1 MTPQRNTPSILFRF
15 IACSPF
21 GRPNRIKFAALLA
34 LGLVVCLSPS
44 ARAATASWVGG
55 ASANW
60 AGANWSGGAG
70 VGGAPAPDV
79 TGTDALLFGAAGASG
94 TTLVDSLMT
103 PSTYTVNGI
112 TFNSSA
118 PGYLI
123 NSGTVGTNG
132 FTLNGGITNSS
143 GNLQT
148 INDLI
153 TLSGVQT
160 FTAGT
165 GGLTFGGSVNGTG
178 GVTTVAGGVVT
189 FLGAQSYTGGVNVVA
204 NSTLVLGSTNG
215 ANTESGGLTL
225 SGTLQLQAN
234 SSNGGNLMA
243 GSDQVTWSAG
253 GTLQLRGTNNA
264 SFAGS
269 SGGTINTVNG
279 NYNID
284 VNNLN
289 GVGGNNT
296 LTLNLYPGSTTKL
309 GFVSYNSS
317 NSNSVFNIT
326 GGNGDILDIN
336 GIGTGVAST
345 ITLNPTSASLILG
358 EYYSNHTGASNLVME
373 GTATGNSVGF
383 INAEYTGVTVT
394 KENTSTWTING
405 AAGTG
410 GNITSTTI
418 DNGGGILAINNATAL
433 GTSPVTIETSG
444 ANSTGV
450 LQVNVSG
457 GTLAAP
463 NAITIGAV
471 TLYGQTGSLATSGTS
486 DLENVTGFNSIASN
500 ITLSSA
506 GGASSAY
513 GIITSDAGNL
523 NLSGNLTTSSVTA
536 GEGTTFDFGG
546 AGNGTVAGNIVDG
559 STIHVAV
566 RKDGAGKWT
575 LSGANTYSA
584 GTTIDPNGGTL
595 EAASAGSLP
604 SYGTAG
610 KVIVGGTS
618 TLALN
623 YGGAS
628 DWTSAQVTSLLAANG
643 SNFANG
649 SYLAFD
655 TTNGT
660 GAYSGN
666 ITGNMGLIKI
676 GANMLTLSGTN
687 TYAGTTTV
695 NAGSGTLEVTST
707 AALPGYATAGEVT
720 VGTASTLAVNY
731 GGPSDWTNAQMI
743 TLLANANFASGSL
756 LGFDT
761 TNGSGTYANNI
772 SGSYGINKLGINTLT
787 LTAANGYTGPTTV
800 TSGTLALTGA
810 GTLGA
815 GSGALTM
822 SGGTLDLGGASLTA
836 GVVSITAA
844 PAGSNTIQTGTLTGS
859 SYAASNTTGNAIVTA
874 SLLGSGIALGKTGAG
889 TLTLSGADT
898 FTGATSISGG
908 IVNYQNGT
916 AFGTDSAITVASGAT
931 AQVQG
936 GITGGNLTLT
946 IAGAGATGATGALE
960 NVSGNNNSGGLVA
973 LTGAATI
980 SSDSGL
986 LSLTNTGTI
995 VGSGDALTLTG
1006 SGNGSISGIIGTVAG
1021 SLTKSGTGTWT
1032 LSGANTYTGG
1042 STISAG
1048 TLALK
1053 ATAAGGTYNI
1063 SSGAILDFATGSALN
1078 AGATTTFTGA
1088 GTLEIQ
1094 SGLIFGQNQT
1104 DTVNLSAGGLILVTG
1119 NDNATGSSSNKGIWN
1134 TNQGSLE
1141 VDAGS
1146 TLNFVEAGSAH
1157 AVSVDALNGGGTI
1170 SAGYTGDP
1178 VTMTIGVAST
1188 SGSFSGVMQN
1198 GSAAMALT
1206 KNGTGTQILSGAD
1219 IFTGATSI
1227 SAGILDYENGT
1238 AFGTDS
1244 AITVTSGATAQVQG
1258 GIAGGSQ
1265 TLTLTGVGAT
1275 GATGALENV
1284 SGNNSYAGTITL
1296 AGPTTISSD
1305 AGTLTLN
1312 GALGGATENLTLAGS
1327 GAGRIAGII
1336 GTTTGTVTKSG
1347 VGTWTLSGVNTYTGG
1362 TTVSGGTL
1370 IATGGSSLG
1379 TNGHLTVSNSS
1390 TFSYQP
1396 TAAGALALGTGVIT
1410 LSNGDTI
1417 GTALGGTQSQSA
1429 ITSSGAAVTAGT
1441 VTVNIYGIP
1450 GVAPFIG
1457 SNNLMTAGSGLTGAT
1472 YNLGTVT
1479 VYNATNYTVG
1489 SLTSAAGTLS
1499 INVASATALLSE
1511 YWEGGQIAGAANVL
1525 TVSNGSTASNWSST
1539 ALSSP
1544 TATSLTPGSG
1554 ATIYFTTGETNQS
1567 GIVLGAGMSVL
1578 GMQFSDTAGAG
1589 INSDGNTLTLGTGG
1603 ITVNSGAGAVTL
1615 NPLITLGGVQTWT
1628 NNSSNTLTVGGNVSN
1643 GSSNL
1648 TIGGSGVTTISG
1660 SLGAGAGT
1668 LTVSG
1673 GNVTLT
1679 GANSYTGGTAVTS
1692 GTLTF
1697 AGSGTLTGTITDQAA
1712 STSAT
1717 LDIQSGSFTLGTA
1730 NFLVGTNTGTSTVN
1744 QSGGALLFNNA
1755 SGNMVL
1761 IGNTGGGGTG
1771 TYNMSGGTITV
1782 AAATTSRGV
1791 MLGVNAGSAGN
1802 VVTANFNLSGTG
1814 SIIESS
1820 GDGMLAIGRYDNS
1833 ASYTTDTFSQTG
1845 GTATINQLTLGGAAN
1860 GSSNVNASL
1869 TLTGGTFS
1877 AITFPG
1883 LSAGASNVSIITIGS
1898 IAGVGAQVT
1907 LPAFPTSRGTSS
1919 TATITF
1925 DGGTLITGGASS
1937 TSYLQGFTN
1946 AYLTNNGA
1954 NISVPT
1960 GISMTIAQAL
1970 TDATAPGTHG
1980 TLTVSGAGTLTLS
1993 ASNSYSGNTANN
2005 NIGSGGLTLAN
2016 SYALGSGTL
2025 TNFENVSTDF
2035 ETLTLT
2041 GGISVANPIV
2051 WNLSIGRNGV
2061 NSSSGSN
2068 TLSGPATILGVSS
2081 ILIYE
2086 NTAASGSVLTIS
2098 GGISSTSYT
2107 SADLSFRGNAGN
2119 TIAIT
2124 TNPILL
2130 PATGTVDINGAENVT
2145 ISVAGSTWGYTDF
2158 VSTSTGNWILGVSNG
2173 LPTASVLEGA
2183 GSGHLDLAGYNQT
2196 LAGLSGATSV
2206 TDNGSSNSL
2215 LTVNVPAA
2223 TNYTFAGALTNGTT
2237 GHTLALTLDGL
2248 GTQTLTGSNSYTGT
2262 TTVTSGM
2269 LALSGSG
2276 TLGAAGSAPLTMNG
2290 GTLDLGA
2297 GNQTVAAVSIT
2308 AAPSSGNTIQNGT
2321 LTGASYAISNTTGNA
2336 IITAN
2341 LAGSGITL
2349 TKSGAGAL
2357 TLAGANSYTGQTV
2370 INGGTVDI
2378 STTVAVG
2385 AAQPLGEN
2393 ATVSLGAAT
2402 LQYLGAT
2409 GTLAQNVTLTG
2420 NGTISNGGGS
2430 TLTLSGTLTKLG
2442 DVLSLSGGAF
2452 NVTGPITG
2460 NSGSFNSDLDVVNG
2474 SSVTLSNA
2482 NNNYYGPTV
2491 VSGSSTLQNGVTNAL
2506 PATTILTMGV
2516 TGGLTSYT
2524 NTYDLNGY
2532 SQSIAGLT
2540 SSGSGSQVV
2549 TDSAASTAS
2558 TLTITGTTSTETYG
2572 GVIQD
2577 GSGQVS
2583 LTVSG
2588 GSEVLNGANT
2598 YSGNTSVTGGTLTI
2612 GATGALTSSTNLSVA
2627 NGGTFA
2633 VNSGGSILSTTALT
2647 ANGNVN
2653 LNNASQTLAS
2663 LNGASTGV
2671 MTLNSTSLT
2680 VNNGG
2685 TFAGVI
2691 QDGAS
2696 AGSLTVAGGTMAL
2709 TGDNTF
2715 SGGATVSG
2723 GTLLVSGSLSGAGAV
2738 NVAGGALGGSGYI
2751 AGATTGIVLTIGNN
2765 VALNDGSTLV
2775 INIDANTNA
2784 TDLLQITNGGALTLA
2799 GNDTLT
2805 VDLVNGSSL
2814 ANPLSGYEIASYTG
2828 MLSGVFANV
2837 NIPAGYV
2844 VDYGVTVAN
2853 EITLQA
2859 QAIPEPGTWAML
2871 LCGAGILLVRK
2882 RKRRQLN

>member
-15 IACSPF
+15 IACSPY
-21 GRPNRIKFAALLA
+21 GRPNRIKFAALLVA

-94 TTLVDSLMT
+94 TTLVDNLMT
-103 PSTYTVNGI
+103 PSTYTVSGI

-178 GVTTVAGGVVT
+178 GVTTAAGGVVT

-269 SGGTINTVNG
+269 SGGTINTVSG

-296 LTLNLYPGSTTKL
+296 LTLNFYPGSTTKL

-394 KENTSTWTING
+394 KENTSTWTISG

-513 GIITSDAGNL
+513 SIITSDAGNL

-707 AALPGYATAGEVT
+707 AALQGYATAGEVT

-836 GVVSITAA
+836 GAVSITAA

-916 AFGTDSAITVASGAT
+916 AFGTDSAITVSSGAT

-946 IAGAGATGATGALE
+946 IAGAGATGATGALK
-960 NVSGNNNSGGLVA
+960 NVSGNNNYGGAVA

-1006 SGNGSISGIIGTVAG
+1006 
-1021 SLTKSGTGTWT
+1021 
-1032 LSGANTYTGG
+1032 
-1042 STISAG
+1042 
-1048 TLALK
+1048 
-1053 ATAAGGTYNI
+1053 
-1063 SSGAILDFATGSALN
+1063 
-1078 AGATTTFTGA
+1078 
-1088 GTLEIQ
+1088 
-1094 SGLIFGQNQT
+1094 
-1104 DTVNLSAGGLILVTG
+1104 
-1119 NDNATGSSSNKGIWN
+1119 
-1134 TNQGSLE
+1134 
-1141 VDAGS
+1141 
-1146 TLNFVEAGSAH
+1146 
-1157 AVSVDALNGGGTI
+1157 
-1170 SAGYTGDP
+1170 
-1178 VTMTIGVAST
+1178 
-1188 SGSFSGVMQN
+1188 
-1198 GSAAMALT
+1198 
-1206 KNGTGTQILSGAD
+1206 
-1219 IFTGATSI
+1219 
-1227 SAGILDYENGT
+1227 
-1238 AFGTDS
+1238 
-1244 AITVTSGATAQVQG
+1244 
-1258 GIAGGSQ
+1258 
-1265 TLTLTGVGAT
+1265 
-1275 GATGALENV
+1275 
-1284 SGNNSYAGTITL
+1284 
-1296 AGPTTISSD
+1296 
-1305 AGTLTLN
+1305 
-1312 GALGGATENLTLAGS
+1312 
-1327 GAGRIAGII
+1327 
-1336 GTTTGTVTKSG
+1336 
-1347 VGTWTLSGVNTYTGG
+1347 
-1362 TTVSGGTL
+1362 
-1370 IATGGSSLG
+1370 
-1379 TNGHLTVSNSS
+1379 
-1390 TFSYQP
+1390 
-1396 TAAGALALGTGVIT
+1396 
-1410 LSNGDTI
+1410 
-1417 GTALGGTQSQSA
+1417 
-1429 ITSSGAAVTAGT
+1429 
-1441 VTVNIYGIP
+1441 
-1450 GVAPFIG
+1450 
-1457 SNNLMTAGSGLTGAT
+1457 
-1472 YNLGTVT
+1472 
-1479 VYNATNYTVG
+1479 
-1489 SLTSAAGTLS
+1489 
-1499 INVASATALLSE
+1499 
-1511 YWEGGQIAGAANVL
+1511 
-1525 TVSNGSTASNWSST
+1525 
-1539 ALSSP
+1539 
-1544 TATSLTPGSG
+1544 
-1554 ATIYFTTGETNQS
+1554 
-1567 GIVLGAGMSVL
+1567 
-1578 GMQFSDTAGAG
+1578 
-1589 INSDGNTLTLGTGG
+1589 
-1603 ITVNSGAGAVTL
+1603 
-1615 NPLITLGGVQTWT
+1615 
-1628 NNSSNTLTVGGNVSN
+1628 
-1643 GSSNL
+1643 
-1648 TIGGSGVTTISG
+1648 
-1660 SLGAGAGT
+1660 
-1668 LTVSG
+1668 
-1673 GNVTLT
+1673 
-1679 GANSYTGGTAVTS
+1679 
-1692 GTLTF
+1692 
-1697 AGSGTLTGTITDQAA
+1697 
-1712 STSAT
+1712 
-1717 LDIQSGSFTLGTA
+1717 
-1730 NFLVGTNTGTSTVN
+1730 
-1744 QSGGALLFNNA
+1744 
-1755 SGNMVL
+1755 
-1761 IGNTGGGGTG
+1761 
-1771 TYNMSGGTITV
+1771 
-1782 AAATTSRGV
+1782 
-1791 MLGVNAGSAGN
+1791 
-1802 VVTANFNLSGTG
+1802 
-1814 SIIESS
+1814 
-1820 GDGMLAIGRYDNS
+1820 
-1833 ASYTTDTFSQTG
+1833 
-1845 GTATINQLTLGGAAN
+1845 
-1860 GSSNVNASL
+1860 
-1869 TLTGGTFS
+1869 
-1877 AITFPG
+1877 
-1883 LSAGASNVSIITIGS
+1883 
-1898 IAGVGAQVT
+1898 
-1907 LPAFPTSRGTSS
+1907 
-1919 TATITF
+1919 
-1925 DGGTLITGGASS
+1925 
-1937 TSYLQGFTN
+1937 
-1946 AYLTNNGA
+1946 
-1954 NISVPT
+1954 
-1960 GISMTIAQAL
+1960 
-1970 TDATAPGTHG
+1970 
-1980 TLTVSGAGTLTLS
+1980 
-1993 ASNSYSGNTANN
+1993 
-2005 NIGSGGLTLAN
+2005 
-2016 SYALGSGTL
+2016 
-2025 TNFENVSTDF
+2025 
-2035 ETLTLT
+2035 
-2041 GGISVANPIV
+2041 
-2051 WNLSIGRNGV
+2051 
-2061 NSSSGSN
+2061 
-2068 TLSGPATILGVSS
+2068 
-2081 ILIYE
+2081 
-2086 NTAASGSVLTIS
+2086 
-2098 GGISSTSYT
+2098 
-2107 SADLSFRGNAGN
+2107 
-2119 TIAIT
+2119 
-2124 TNPILL
+2124 
-2130 PATGTVDINGAENVT
+2130 
-2145 ISVAGSTWGYTDF
+2145 
-2158 VSTSTGNWILGVSNG
+2158 
-2173 LPTASVLEGA
+2173 
-2183 GSGHLDLAGYNQT
+2183 
-2196 LAGLSGATSV
+2196 
-2206 TDNGSSNSL
+2206 
-2215 LTVNVPAA
+2215 
-2223 TNYTFAGALTNGTT
+2223 
-2237 GHTLALTLDGL
+2237 
-2248 GTQTLTGSNSYTGT
+2248 
-2262 TTVTSGM
+2262 
-2269 LALSGSG
+2269 
-2276 TLGAAGSAPLTMNG
+2276 
-2290 GTLDLGA
+2290 
-2297 GNQTVAAVSIT
+2297 
-2308 AAPSSGNTIQNGT
+2308 
-2321 LTGASYAISNTTGNA
+2321 
-2336 IITAN
+2336 
-2341 LAGSGITL
+2341 
-2349 TKSGAGAL
+2349 
-2357 TLAGANSYTGQTV
+2357 
-2370 INGGTVDI
+2370 
-2378 STTVAVG
+2378 
-2385 AAQPLGEN
+2385 
-2393 ATVSLGAAT
+2393 
-2402 LQYLGAT
+2402 
-2409 GTLAQNVTLTG
+2409 
-2420 NGTISNGGGS
+2420 
-2430 TLTLSGTLTKLG
+2430 
-2442 DVLSLSGGAF
+2442 
-2452 NVTGPITG
+2452 
-2460 NSGSFNSDLDVVNG
+2460 
-2474 SSVTLSNA
+2474 
-2482 NNNYYGPTV
+2482 
-2491 VSGSSTLQNGVTNAL
+2491 
-2506 PATTILTMGV
+2506 
-2516 TGGLTSYT
+2516 
-2524 NTYDLNGY
+2524 
-2532 SQSIAGLT
+2532 
-2540 SSGSGSQVV
+2540 
-2549 TDSAASTAS
+2549 
-2558 TLTITGTTSTETYG
+2558 
-2572 GVIQD
+2572 
-2577 GSGQVS
+2577 
-2583 LTVSG
+2583 
-2588 GSEVLNGANT
+2588 
-2598 YSGNTSVTGGTLTI
+2598 
-2612 GATGALTSSTNLSVA
+2612 
-2627 NGGTFA
+2627 
-2633 VNSGGSILSTTALT
+2633 
-2647 ANGNVN
+2647 
-2653 LNNASQTLAS
+2653 
-2663 LNGASTGV
+2663 
-2671 MTLNSTSLT
+2671 
-2680 VNNGG
+2680 
-2685 TFAGVI
+2685 
-2691 QDGAS
+2691 
-2696 AGSLTVAGGTMAL
+2696 
-2709 TGDNTF
+2709 
-2715 SGGATVSG
+2715 
-2723 GTLLVSGSLSGAGAV
+2723 
-2738 NVAGGALGGSGYI
+2738 
-2751 AGATTGIVLTIGNN
+2751 
-2765 VALNDGSTLV
+2765 
-2775 INIDANTNA
+2775 
-2784 TDLLQITNGGALTLA
+2784 
-2799 GNDTLT
+2799 
-2805 VDLVNGSSL
+2805 
-2814 ANPLSGYEIASYTG
+2814 
-2828 MLSGVFANV
+2828 
-2837 NIPAGYV
+2837 
-2844 VDYGVTVAN
+2844 
-2853 EITLQA
+2853 
-2859 QAIPEPGTWAML
+2859 
-2871 LCGAGILLVRK
+2871 
-2882 RKRRQLN
+2882 